1 MAARSGSEGIP
12 VVAVPAAGPEHALPP
27 GLSLRAKAIVMFIAL
42 GAFIL
47 AIFVAVGQQR
57 LQLISL
63 ADELEHMH
71 VVESALGR
79 VNAAAASAVLKIND
93 DTAFMSPREVANL
106 VAIEVEGM
114 GPGLRALYEVFP
126 GGEAQARRLE
136 ERLQLT
142 RATSSRADMLDLR
155 AEVNAL
161 VARLGQVALEVRARK
176 DRLWEGYRA
185 KYDEITLT
193 LFAMAFTGF
202 VTFGAIVMFFFT
214 RLARD
219 IRRLADRA
227 IEVVRGDRGEP
238 VSVTRGDEVGRLMDS
253 VNRMQEI
260 LRRRE
265 QELEVTR
272 QQRFHQEKMAAV
284 GSLAAAVAHEINNPI
299 AAIQGVAE
307 SILGACE
314 NESCGNLGKRC
325 HPDMIL
331 QHTRRIS
338 QITRQL
344 GDLTARRSD
353 APEWVDVNNLLR
365 STVNFLSFDR
375 RLRHARIDL
384 QLEPSVPA
392 AWVVPDH
399 VTQIA
404 MNLLLNAADALA
416 ELPAGGGTVSIDTGS
431 DGEFVRFSVADNG
444 CGMTPEV
451 LERAFDEAF
460 TTKPAG
466 RGSGIG
472 LFMCKVL
479 IERGGGRIAIDSQPD
494 RGTRVDVD
502 LPIQPPGA
510 RP

>member
-1 MAARSGSEGIP
+1 MAAREGAQD
-12 VVAVPAAGPEHALPP
+12 VAGVARPAGEDAPSVPA
-27 GLSLRAKAIVMFIAL
+27 GLSLRAKALVMFVAL
-42 GAFIL
+42 GAFIV
-47 AIFVAVGQQR
+47 ATFVSVGQQR
-57 LQLISL
+57 LQLVAL

-71 VVESALGR
+71 VLESALGR
-79 VNAAAASAVLKIND
+79 VNAGAASAVLKIND
-93 DTAFMSPREVANL
+93 DTAFMSPRDVANL
-106 VAIEVEGM
+106 VAIEVESM
-114 GPGLRALYEVFP
+114 GPGLRALHEVFP
-126 GGEAQARRLE
+126 GGEEQARRLE

-155 AEVNAL
+155 AEVNSL
-161 VARLGQVALEVRARK
+161 VARLGQVAMEVKARK

-185 KYDEITLT
+185 KYDEITFT

-219 IRRLADRA
+219 IRRLAGRA
-227 IEVVRGDRGEP
+227 IEVVRGDRGAP
-238 VSVTRGDEVGRLMDS
+238 LPVTRGDEVGRLMDS

-260 LRRRE
+260 LRKRE

-307 SILGACE
+307 SIIGACE

-331 QHTRRIS
+331 EHTRRIA

-344 GDLTARRSD
+344 GDLASPRSGD
-353 APEWVDVNNLLR
+353 PEWLDLNNLLR

-375 RLRHARIDL
+375 RLRHAKVEALLD
-384 QLEPSVPA
+384 PSVPA
-392 AWVVPDH
+392 AWAVPDH

-416 ELPAGGGTVSIDTGS
+416 ERTSGEGTVTIATSAAGP
-431 DGEFVRFSVADNG
+431 FVRLRVSDDG

-451 LERAFDEAF
+451 LERAFEEAF

-472 LFMCKVL
+472 LFMCKTL
-479 IERGGGRIAIDSQPD
+479 IERGGGRIAIASVPGQ
-494 RGTRVDVD
+494 GTHVDVD

-510 RP
+510 NP